1 MADEHTIARY
11 RNLYAKLLRFYPKPY
26 RERFQEPMEQTFNDI
41 CRERAAAGRGL
52 LGLAVWL
59 CAETAESIM
68 REHIEVVTMR
78 NKGIVRAALV
88 TASVLLIPLWG
99 NTYID
104 GWHWHWYT
112 FVLAAAFLF
121 SGGLTYE
128 LIARTKSNRA
138 YRFAVGL
145 AVATAFA
152 LIWANRVLA
161 AYENPANLLYV
172 GVVVIGVIGAAI
184 SRLRARGMARALFGT
199 AVAQVLAPIIALVFW
214 KTNLALGKAVPV
226 IGVNG
231 LFAMLFV
238 ASAILFRHAAR
249 KHT

>member
-1 MADEHTIARY
+1 MADEHAIARY

-52 LGLAVWL
+52 FGLAVWL

-88 TASVLLIPLWG
+88 TAGVLLIPLWA
-99 NTYID
+99 NTDID

-121 SGGLTYE
+121 SAGLTYE
-128 LIARTKSNRA
+128 LVVITMSNRA
-138 YRFAVGL
+138 YRFAAGL

-161 AYENPANLLYV
+161 ADENPANLLYV

-199 AVAQVLAPIIALVFW
+199 AVAQALVPIMALVFW

-231 LFAMLFV
+231 LFAMLFM
-238 ASAILFRHAAR
+238 ASALLFRHAAR
-249 KHT
+249 THT

>member
-1 MADEHTIARY
+1 MADEHAIARY

-41 CRERAAAGRGL
+41 CRVRAAAGRGL
-52 LGLAVWL
+52 FCLAVWL
-59 CAETAESIM
+59 WAETAEGIM
-68 REHIEVVTMR
+68 REHIEAVTMR

-88 TASVLLIPLWG
+88 TAGVLLIPLWG

-104 GWHWHWYT
+104 GWNWHWYT
-112 FVLAAAFLF
+112 FVLAAAFVF
-121 SGGLTYE
+121 SAALTYQ
-128 LIARTKSNRA
+128 LVVKGMSNKA

-145 AVATAFA
+145 AVVAAFA
-152 LIWANRVLA
+152 LTWGNRVLA
-161 AYENPANLLYV
+161 ADENPANLMYV

-184 SRLRARGMARALFGT
+184 SRLRARGMARTLFVT
-199 AVAQVLAPIIALVFW
+199 AVAQMLMPIIALVFW

-238 ASAILFRHAAR
+238 ASALLFQQAAR
-249 KHT
+249 THT